1 MNDRVLRDELEQLQT
16 KRHGLEAELRVAHT
30 ADFLAKRASAMA
42 TLARARGELAEVE
55 RKFLQAREEE
65 NAIATQV
72 EKLSVELR
80 ALEQRRLSAIPFVLL
95 PVAFF
100 LTGLVFSEG
109 LPPQPFAFVAAMGLG
124 LLFGPQLLR
133 WAKPGATRERSVWS
147 DVIGNYGIFPFLLA
161 IFGVLPAAT
170 VAWKMQF
177 ESWTPDSDDQAL
189 FATYILQAPSVL
201 SVVLAIR
208 GRRKVQEEAGSGLE
222 LANVAAVMSLLALAL
237 ISTIAWDPIA
247 WDLLHRRTLERLA
260 VDGQMLLSIPPLLL
274 ALWASRDTKARH
286 WSLLGGSLVLAMIC
300 ATFVLSILL
309 KTHSDHALGDLIR
322 MVAAVQAAAGS
333 MMLGLDF
340 ARREET
346 RLPTLRWLGVGAAA
360 VSITAIFPVILVRSS

>member
-1 MNDRVLRDELEQLQT
+1 VRDEL
-16 KRHGLEAELRVAHT
+16 AEL
-30 ADFLAKRASAMA
+30 
-42 TLARARGELAEVE
+42 E

-65 NAIATQV
+65 NAIARQV
-72 EKLSVELR
+72 ETMSVELR
-80 ALEQRRLSAIPFVLL
+80 SLEQRRLSAIPFVLL
-95 PVAFF
+95 PIAFF
-100 LTGLVFSEG
+100 LTGMVFSEG
-109 LPPQPFAFVAAMGLG
+109 LPPQPFAFVAALGLG

-133 WAKPGATRERSVWS
+133 WAKPGAMRERSVVK
-147 DVIGNYGIFPFLLA
+147 DVMGNYGIFPFLLA

-170 VAWKMQF
+170 VAWKLQF
-177 ESWTPDSDDQAL
+177 DGWTPYGDDQAL
-189 FATYILQAPSVL
+189 FATYILQVPSVL

-208 GRRKVQEEAGSGLE
+208 GRRKVQEEAGAGLE
-222 LANVAAVMSLLALAL
+222 LANVAAVMSLLALAM
-237 ISTIAWDPIA
+237 ISTIAWQPIA

-274 ALWASRDTKARH
+274 ALWASRDTRARH
-286 WSLLGGSLVLAMIC
+286 WSLLGGALVLAMIC

-322 MVAAVQAAAGS
+322 VVAAVQAAAGS

-346 RLPTLRWLGVGAAA
+346 RLPTLRWLGVFAA
-360 VSITAIFPVILVRSS
+360 VASVTTIFSVILRRGS